1 MKCVSMVLFL
11 LLAAQV
17 LAGTA
22 GTVSGTATY
31 RERIALPPDAVF
43 EATLEDVSKADA
55 PAEVIGQVRLEA
67 PGPPPIHFT
76 IAYENTRI
84 EANRSYAVRGRIW
97 RGAQLM
103 FVTDHSYPVLTRGH
117 GSNVELMMRRVGSTE
132 PASGAT
138 TGKALGQL
146 PASFSGDLP
155 CADCPGIRYQLN
167 LFPDHVFFLR
177 ITYLGKDESFDDL
190 GTWMV
195 SSDEKTLVLQGGRQ
209 ASDRFA
215 IKDEATLRKLDLEG
229 HAIASALNYDLK
241 REMSLHLIEPRGSL
255 TGMYRYMADAGIFT
269 ECRSRR
275 RMPVAQ
281 EQDNA
286 ALEAAY
292 TRARHAPGAELL
304 VSLEGRIA
312 MRPKIEGEGVQP
324 TLVVERFINVW
335 PGESCGAQFAT
346 ANLEDT
352 YWKLTRLGNDAV
364 IVGEKQREPHFTLR
378 PQDHRVGGSGGC
390 NSLLGSYELEGD
402 TLTFSKMATTQ
413 MACVE
418 GEDTDKSFLD
428 ALEQVK
434 AWKIVG
440 EHLELFDASGTL
452 LARFEAR
459 YMK

>member
-1 MKCVSMVLFL
+1 MVLF

-55 PAEVIGQVRLEA
+55 SAEVIGQVRLEA
-67 PGPPPIHFT
+67 PGHPPIHFT
-76 IAYENTRI
+76 IAYESTHI

-103 FVTDHSYPVLTRGH
+103 FVTDRSYPILTRGH

-177 ITYLGKDESFDDL
+177 MTYLGKDESFDDL

-195 SSDEKTLVLQGGRQ
+195 SPDEKTLVLQGGRK

-229 HAIASALNYDLK
+229 HAIASALNYDMK
-241 REMSLHLIEPRGSL
+241 RVASLHLIEPRGSM

-269 ECRSRR
+269 ECRSCR

-292 TRARHAPGAELL
+292 TRARHEPGAELL

-352 YWKLTRLGNDAV
+352 YWKLRRLGHDTV

-378 PQDHRVGGSGGC
+378 SQDHRVGGSGGC

-418 GEDTDKSFLD
+418 GEDTEKSFLD

-434 AWKIVG
+434 TWKIVG